1 MPLLLLF
8 NNLLKKL
15 FMAKNPKEEA
25 LDLIADGKVRRVTD
39 NKFGTRVR
47 NVDQDP
53 MDVGDVFTIPADY
66 EVLETQINGA
76 GDFIKF
82 ILVQMTNKNSGVTRN
97 IRFFPNMLAKSVYPV
112 INGTLGNK
120 VKTKGSA
127 ALAYQKYA
135 DKGTEGMDEAVKS
148 LVGKPIEI
156 VAKQNFTVR
165 EYQTEKE
172 VSANIYT
179 YDFVNP

>member
-1 MPLLLLF
+1 
-8 NNLLKKL
+8 
-15 FMAKNPKEEA
+15 MAKAPKEEA

-127 ALAYQKYA
+127 ALEYQKYS
-135 DKGTEGMDEAVKS
+135 DKGNDGMDEAVKA

-156 VAKQNFTVR
+156 TAKQNFTVR
-165 EYQTEKE
+165 EYRTEKE
-172 VSANIYT
+172 VPTNIYT
-179 YDFVNP
+179 YDFVNS